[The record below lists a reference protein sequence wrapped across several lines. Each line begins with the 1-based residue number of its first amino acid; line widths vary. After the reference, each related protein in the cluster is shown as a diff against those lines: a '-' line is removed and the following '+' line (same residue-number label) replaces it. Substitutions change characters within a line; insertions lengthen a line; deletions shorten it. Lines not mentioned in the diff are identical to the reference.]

1 MHQIPFP
8 EPFRHDHPPVR
19 DINEVEAARLTLSQR
34 AADRIAAAV
43 GSWWFIGT
51 QTVILTAWA
60 AVNVAGW
67 VYRWDPYPFI
77 LMNLLLSLQA
87 AYSAPVI
94 MMSQNRQAM
103 RDRLEAENDY
113 VLNRKAEEEIRV
125 VLEHLSAQDEALR
138 QVLLVLEQVRRD
150 SPGTDGS
157 HPSAGGGG

>member
-1 MHQIPFP
+1 MHRIPFP

-19 DINEVEAARLTLSQR
+19 DINQVEATRLTLGQR
-34 AADRIAAAV
+34 AADRIAAIV
-43 GSWWFIGT
+43 GSWWFIGI
-51 QTVILTAWA
+51 QTLILAVWA

-67 VYRWDPYPFI
+67 VYHWDPYPFI

-113 VLNRKAEEEIRV
+113 VLNRKAEEEIRA

-138 QVLLVLEQVRRD
+138 RVLLVLDRARADSSEPDARR
-150 SPGTDGS
+150 
-157 HPSAGGGG
+157 SAAENNG